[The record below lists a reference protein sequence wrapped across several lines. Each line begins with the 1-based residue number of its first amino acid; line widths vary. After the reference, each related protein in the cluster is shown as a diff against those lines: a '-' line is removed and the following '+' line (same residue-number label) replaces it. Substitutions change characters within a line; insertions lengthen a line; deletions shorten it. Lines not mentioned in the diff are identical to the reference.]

1 MKTIKNVTQTQSLQQ
16 GSVLKQYP
24 RAKDLSLI
32 VCHCCGVVNS
42 AQNEKRR
49 INQSYQVLRC
59 TRCNSVLHSRKP
71 ASLNRTFALVVAATI
86 LYIPANVLPMTV
98 TDSLLGSQQDTIMS
112 GVIYFWQSGDYL
124 VSAVIFMASIF
135 IPMLK
140 LLILYFYWWRY
151 IFNNRQLGSF
161 YLSNALNYIESS
173 SLSDVGQ

>member
-1 MKTIKNVTQTQSLQQ
+1 MKTIKNVTQAKSSQY

-49 INQSYQVLRC
+49 RDKSQVLHC
-59 TRCNSVLHSRKP
+59 IRCNSVLHSRKP

-124 VSAVIFMASIF
+124 VSVVIFMAS
-135 IPMLK
+135 
-140 LLILYFYWWRY
+140 
-151 IFNNRQLGSF
+151 
-161 YLSNALNYIESS
+161 
-173 SLSDVGQ
+173 

>member
-1 MKTIKNVTQTQSLQQ
+1 MKTIKNVTQTQSSQQ

-49 INQSYQVLRC
+49 LNQSHQVLRC
-59 TRCNSVLHSRKP
+59 IRCNSVLHSRKP

-98 TDSLLGSQQDTIMS
+98 TDSLLGSQHEWGHLLLAKWRLS
-112 GVIYFWQSGDYL
+112 GFSGYFHGQ
-124 VSAVIFMASIF
+124 
-135 IPMLK
+135 
-140 LLILYFYWWRY
+140 YFYSHVEATNFVFF
-151 IFNNRQLGSF
+151 IGGG
-161 YLSNALNYIESS
+161 ISS
-173 SLSDVGQ
+173 TIVSLEVFT